1 MTDAVTPPEG
11 ATPDPAEATGATGPA
26 RPDRGGTLARV
37 LGDREQRRREALV
50 VLPPFL
56 LAHVLSVGGWV
67 MATILKRRL
76 KGSGYVP
83 DSYAGFLG
91 WMSWDARYYRIIV
104 DRGYGGFEP
113 TGRRFFPLYSLI
125 VKPFAKLFGHTD
137 FWLLLSA
144 KAALVVAVVL
154 LYRLIIHETGD
165 RQLATLSVWV
175 LLLFPGAFV
184 LTWAYSEP
192 LFLAL
197 AIGAIFAMRTKRFGL
212 AIVLGLLAGL
222 CRPLGIA
229 LVPVAL
235 IEGWRGF
242 DVAPWRARIVRLLAV
257 GAPGVGMGAY
267 LTYTA
272 ISYGDFFAPLTIQDE
287 MRTNGNPISRLV
299 ELGHQMV
306 GSEALK
312 AGLHVPFVIGFTVLF
327 IVVARRLP
335 ASYAGFVAVIALLTL
350 SADNLNSLERYGM
363 NAFPLSIGLAM
374 LIRRDERLQWVTM
387 SLAGATFLGL
397 TALALSASY
406 VP

>member
-1 MTDAVTPPEG
+1 MTTAEVPTGDSAHESVEAAAEEG
-11 ATPDPAEATGATGPA
+11 LA
-26 RPDRGGTLARV
+26 RPDRSGALARV

-50 VLPPFL
+50 VLPPFV

-67 MATILKRRL
+67 MATVLKRRL

-104 DRGYGGFEP
+104 DHGYGGFEP
-113 TGRRFFPLYSLI
+113 AGRRFFPLYALI
-125 VKPFAKLFGHTD
+125 VKPFAMLFGHTD
-137 FWLLLSA
+137 VWLLLSA
-144 KAALVVAVVL
+144 KLALVVAGVL
-154 LYRLIIHETGD
+154 LYRLVIHETSD

-197 AIGAIFAMRTKRFGL
+197 AIGALFAMRTKRFGL
-212 AIVLGLLAGL
+212 AIVLGLAAGL

-242 DVAPWRARIVRLLAV
+242 DVAPWRERFVRLAAV
-257 GAPGVGMGAY
+257 AAPGVGMGAY

-272 ISYGDFFAPLTIQDE
+272 ITYGDFFAPLTIQDE
-287 MRTNGNPISRLV
+287 MRTNGNPISRLI

-306 GSEALK
+306 GSDAFK
-312 AGLHVPFVIGFTVLF
+312 SGLHVPFVIGFTVLF

-335 ASYAGFVAVIALLTL
+335 ASYAGFVVVIAMLTL
-350 SADNLNSLERYGM
+350 SAQNLNSLERYGM

-374 LIRRDERLQWVTM
+374 LIRRDERVQWVAM